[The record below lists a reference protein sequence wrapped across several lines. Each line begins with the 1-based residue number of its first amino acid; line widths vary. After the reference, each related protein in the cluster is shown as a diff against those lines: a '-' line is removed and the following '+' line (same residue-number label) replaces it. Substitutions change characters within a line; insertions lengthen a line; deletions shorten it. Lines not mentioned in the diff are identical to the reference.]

1 MKLPEVAS
9 RLLKAE
15 AKNLTNIR
23 KRIKHLFLGTVAGG
37 ALQILRY
44 KKEMEE
50 LLTHEFIQTRIL
62 GRKEGAKRI
71 PSGIFVPD
79 TTELDVVS
87 ASLAAQSFS
96 NAWASAAISNAQ
108 FSTDARIRRIIA
120 TETARAYSDV
130 VREAAGGHKLV
141 RVWNSI
147 LDSKTCRLCR
157 SMDGAET
164 LPGQQ
169 FEGGLEPGWVHPSCR
184 CLSELILK

>member
-1 MKLPEVAS
+1 MKLPTEAS

-23 KRIKHLFLGTVAGG
+23 KQIKHLFLGTVMGG

-50 LLTHEFIQTRIL
+50 ILTREFIQTRIL
-62 GRKEGAKRI
+62 GRKEGAKRL
-71 PSGIFVPD
+71 PSHTFVPD
-79 TTELDVVS
+79 TTELDVVA

-96 NAWASAAISNAQ
+96 NAWASAVISNAP
-108 FSTDARIRRIIA
+108 FATDARIRRIIA
-120 TETARAYSDV
+120 TETSRAYSDV
-130 VREAAGGHKLV
+130 VREAAGEHKLV

-147 LDSKTCRLCR
+147 LDAKTCRLCR
-157 SMDGAET
+157 SMDGEET

-169 FEGGLEPGWVHPSCR
+169 FAGGLEPGWVHPACR
-184 CLSELILK
+184 CFSMLVIK